1 MIIHYHYQKNTKKS
15 KNEETSKA
23 FEENKRESYIKELN
37 QKVDPIERCF
47 LYREIDLKKTAIIIK
62 K

>member
-37 QKVDPIERCF
+37 
-47 LYREIDLKKTAIIIK
+47 
-62 K
+62 